1 MTAKELLVEVTDE
14 VAFDGDLV
22 LETDPEGM
30 RFRADPP
37 KTRKAIE
44 DRYGAIWVEEWEPG
58 LWSRTVTPEEC
69 RAQVEDAT
77 LLAGINKLPERDQLA
92 ALFGHERHALAAMM
106 VELFEKPRPAPKAQ
120 KQPKKK
126 RGRPRK
132 KK

>member
-1 MTAKELLVEVTDE
+1 MGDDHEGDA
-14 VAFDGDLV
+14 DLV

-37 KTRKAIE
+37 KTREAIE
-44 DRYGAIWVEEWEPG
+44 KRYGAIWEEEWEPG
-58 LWSRTVTPEEC
+58 LWSRTVTPDEC

-106 VELFEKPRPAPKAQ
+106 VELFEKPRPTPKAQ
-120 KQPKKK
+120 KPKKK